1 MACQSSTQRATLTL
15 TLTQRAKT
23 FGDASHLAGHAASEQ
38 GSPKRVRVSRGSG
51 AGAVQPAE
59 AGLPAA
65 LVPSA
70 TVLLLTQRAALRA
83 VAVGFVEE
91 FIIFA
96 FNELTI

>member
-1 MACQSSTQRATLTL
+1 MACQSATQPRV
-15 TLTQRAKT
+15 T
-23 FGDASHLAGHAASEQ
+23 FGDAPHLAGHAASEQ
-38 GSPKRVRVSRGSG
+38 GPPKRVRVSRGSG

-59 AGLPAA
+59 ARLSAA

-83 VAVGFVEE
+83 VAVGFIED

-96 FNELTI
+96 FNELAV